1 MGIFSTIFGGPS
13 KQSSTSTQ
21 QSSSSNRAYDALNT
35 AFSPL
40 FGNAAAGSNAI
51 AALFGGDTSGF
62 DTFKRNTGFNAAV
75 EQGSRGITG
84 NAAASGLLRS
94 GSTARSLQ
102 NYGNQMQNQ
111 YYNNYMDRLFQQA
124 NLGFQAGN
132 LVSGAGNIFSSS
144 GTSTSTGT
152 GASGGIGGFL
162 GSALSGIGLSDE
174 RAKTDIK
181 KLGEFPNGLGIYS
194 FRYKTDPSTKFV
206 GVMAQEVKE
215 IVPEA
220 LGPEMDGYMTVD
232 YQKLMEVI

>member
-21 QSSSSNRAYDALNT
+21 QSSSSNRAYEGLNT

-40 FGNAAAGSNAI
+40 FANAAAGSNAI
-51 AALFGGDTSGF
+51 SALFSGDTSGF
-62 DTFKRNTGFNAAV
+62 DTFKRNTGFNAAA

-84 NAAASGLLRS
+84 NAAASGMLRS
-94 GSTARSLQ
+94 GSTARALQ
-102 NYGNQMQNQ
+102 GYGTQLQNQ
-111 YYNNYMDRLFQQA
+111 YYNNYLDRLFQQA

-132 LVSGAGNIFSSS
+132 LVSGAGNVSSSS
-144 GTSTSTGT
+144 GTSTSKGT
-152 GASGGIGGFL
+152 GQSNGLGGFL
-162 GSALSGIGLSDE
+162 GSVLGGISLSDE
-174 RAKTDIK
+174 RAKTDIE
-181 KLGEFPNGLGIYS
+181 KLGEFSNGLGIYS

-232 YQKLMEVI
+232 YEKLMEVI

>member
-1 MGIFSTIFGGPS
+1 MGIFSTIFGGS

-21 QSSSSNRAYDALNT
+21 NSSSSNRAYDSLNT

-40 FGNAAAGSNAI
+40 FANAASGSDAI

-62 DTFKRNTGFNAAV
+62 DTFKRNTGFNAAA

-111 YYNNYMDRLFQQA
+111 YYNNYLDRLFQQA

-132 LVSGAGNIFSSS
+132 LVSGAGNVSQST
-144 GTSTSTGT
+144 GTSTSKG
-152 GASGGIGGFL
+152 GSSPGIGGFL
-162 GSALSGIGLSDE
+162 GTALGGISLSDE
-174 RAKTDIK
+174 RAKTDIE
-181 KLGEFPNGLGIYS
+181 KLGEFSNGLGIYS

-232 YQKLMEVI
+232 YEKLMEVI